1 MRNEGILMVFNTDNL
16 YYNGS
21 YESDISIFQQS

>member
-16 YYNGS
+16 DYNCS
-21 YESDISIFQQS
+21 YESDISILQQS